1 MWSDSVCDGRK
12 GAALQSKYSTAI
24 CSFEKRWTTMARPK
38 KKDREG
44 DGANDAGI
52 LGLPEHLIKL
62 IDPALPKT
70 SQVYGIMRR
79 GIVSLHL
86 APGSNVNE
94 KLICDQLGISRTPLR
109 EAVLQLQSENLV
121 SVIPNSGTY
130 VSKIDLQSVFDGQ
143 LVRDALELKVVRLAA
158 SRMTPQFE
166 RSLDFNMHQQMRM
179 AADLDYDGF
188 YELDEAFHTMICEF
202 GASAHIWKI
211 INGAKAQ
218 LDRVRRLS
226 IPLPSHLDRVLTE
239 HQAVVDGLKLREPE
253 VAAAAMKIHVE
264 RVFTVIRRLIIERR
278 DYFAADASEVLDGYV
293 NSR

>member
-1 MWSDSVCDGRK
+1 
-12 GAALQSKYSTAI
+12 LQSKCAADI
-24 CSFEKRWTTMARPK
+24 CEFVIKADKMARPK
-38 KKDREG
+38 KMDPDAHG
-44 DGANDAGI
+44 SMDAGI
-52 LGLPEHLIKL
+52 LGLPDQLINL

-79 GIVSLHL
+79 AIVNLHL
-86 APGSNVNE
+86 APGSNINE

-109 EAVLQLQSENLV
+109 EAILQLQSENLV

-166 RSLDFNMHQQMRM
+166 RALDFNLHQQKRM
-179 AADLDYDGF
+179 AVDVDYDEF
-188 YELDEAFHTMICEF
+188 YLLDEAFHAMICEF
-202 GASAHIWKI
+202 GASAYIWKI

-218 LDRVRRLS
+218 LDRVRRMS
-226 IPLPSHLDRVLTE
+226 YPLVSHLDLVLNE
-239 HQAVVDGLKLREPE
+239 HIAVVDGLKQREPE
-253 VAAAAMKIHVE
+253 VAAAAMKIHID
-264 RVFTVIRRLIIERR
+264 RVFTVIRRLITERR
-278 DYFAADASEVLDGYV
+278 DYFAADASELLDGFV

>member
-1 MWSDSVCDGRK
+1 
-12 GAALQSKYSTAI
+12 
-24 CSFEKRWTTMARPK
+24 MARPK
-38 KKDREG
+38 KKDSETQ
-44 DGANDAGI
+44 DSADAGI
-52 LGLPEHLIKL
+52 SGLPDHLINL

-79 GIVSLHL
+79 AIVNLHL

-109 EAVLQLQSENLV
+109 EAILQLQSENLV

-166 RSLDFNMHQQMRM
+166 RTLDFNMHQQKRM

-188 YELDEAFHTMICEF
+188 YELDEAFHTVICEF
-202 GASAHIWKI
+202 GASAHIWRI

-226 IPLPSHLDRVLTE
+226 FPLPSHIEVVLNE
-239 HQAVVDGLKLREPE
+239 HMAVVDGLKLRDPD
-253 VAAAAMKIHVE
+253 AAEAAMKTHID
-264 RVFTVIRRLIIERR
+264 RIFTMIRRHIVERR
-278 DYFAADASEVLDGYV
+278 DYFAADAGDVLDGYV
-293 NSR
+293 NGR

>member
-1 MWSDSVCDGRK
+1 
-12 GAALQSKYSTAI
+12 
-24 CSFEKRWTTMARPK
+24 MARPR
-38 KKDREG
+38 KKDPHAE
-44 DGANDAGI
+44 DKPDSGI
-52 LGLPEHLIKL
+52 SGLPDQLVYL

-70 SQVYGIMRR
+70 AQVYGIMRR
-79 GIVSLHL
+79 AIVNLHL
-86 APGSNVNE
+86 APGSNINE

-109 EAVLQLQSENLV
+109 EAILQLQSENLV
-121 SVIPNSGTY
+121 SVVPNSGTY

-158 SRMTPQFE
+158 NRMTPQFE
-166 RSLDFNMHQQMRM
+166 RALDFNMHQQERM

-226 IPLPSHLDRVLTE
+226 IPLPSHLDVVLHE
-239 HQAVVDGLKLREPE
+239 HMAVVDGLKLRNPD
-253 VAAAAMKIHVE
+253 AAAVAMKDHID
-264 RVFTVIRRLIIERR
+264 RVFTMIRRHIVERR
-278 DYFAADASEVLDGYV
+278 DYFAADADEVLDGYV
-293 NSR
+293 NGR